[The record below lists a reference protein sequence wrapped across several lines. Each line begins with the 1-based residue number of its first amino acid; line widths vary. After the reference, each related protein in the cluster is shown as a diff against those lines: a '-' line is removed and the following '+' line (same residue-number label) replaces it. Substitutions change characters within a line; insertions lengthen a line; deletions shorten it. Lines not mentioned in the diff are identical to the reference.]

1 MVNGD
6 SPTKMVGIPETS
18 RNSPFSENL
27 IGIDWRFR
35 KISKGYPVPKIK
47 TKRSDDTLYLYPQ
60 VNGRLSLQYLF
71 ASAFV
76 GLHQPR
82 TISTFFVF
90 RECHL
95 DSPFFMDCNFGPS
108 FLIQNAPLTN
118 NIPTT
123 NQPILLK
130 KTSTYWPNQKCP
142 INSFCCSVGQFLSIQ
157 FLDLLLSTG
166 PKQQQTAHPRINC
179 SCIRRKTTHHLSIS
193 RTRFPE
199 MLEWL

>member
-1 MVNGD
+1 M
-6 SPTKMVGIPETS
+6 
-18 RNSPFSENL
+18 
-27 IGIDWRFR
+27 
-35 KISKGYPVPKIK
+35 
-47 TKRSDDTLYLYPQ
+47 
-60 VNGRLSLQYLF
+60 NGRLSLQYLF

-82 TISTFFVF
+82 TISTLIVF

-118 NIPTT
+118 NQSTHS
-123 NQPILLK
+123 LKK

-142 INSFCCSVGQFLSIQ
+142 IQSFCCSVGQFLSIQ
-157 FLDLLLSTG
+157 FLELLLSTG

-179 SCIRRKTTHHLSIS
+179 SCTRRKTTHHLSIS
-193 RTRFPE
+193 RTRFPKC
-199 MLEWL
+199 